1 MQANCMSGS
10 MRRGEKRVMVHSA
23 NGHRYS
29 GASMGYQLA
38 SLIARGPAPLIA
50 TALLAHYASGYAIA
64 GFIFLCAAIS
74 VVSTAM
80 LEDRTNQEISR
91 EYLTV

>member
-1 MQANCMSGS
+1 LPAGSGWFS
-10 MRRGEKRVMVHSA
+10 AKESRQWWFSLGRREKVWAAFITRV
-23 NGHRYS
+23 
-29 GASMGYQLA
+29 
-38 SLIARGPAPLIA
+38 
-50 TALLAHYASGYAIA
+50 GYAIA

-80 LEDRTNQEISR
+80 LEDRTNQDISR